1 VTAPRKIIMYVQ
13 PKALTQ
19 MGLTADQMIE
29 SAAIALQE
37 LGIAEA
43 LVMVHG
49 PDRGLRRYFEAGGH
63 MRFTSWGDPYVPVL
77 APKRGRRARV

>member
-1 VTAPRKIIMYVQ
+1 MYVRVDSIPQ
-13 PKALTQ
+13 H
-19 MGLTADQMIE
+19 GLSAEQMID
-29 SAAIALQE
+29 ATVIALQE

-49 PDRGLRRYFEAGGH
+49 PERGLRRYFEAGGH

-77 APKRGRRARV
+77 APKRQRARV